1 MSKLKLKVVKQNRI
15 NPATKKMGFA
25 ARVLTNG
32 TADYSQI
39 AEDAAEDTTFNVD
52 EIRAAAGIF
61 CRAAAKMLKQG
72 YIVDLGPLGKIYPSC
87 TSGWFEKAEDLM
99 MESVKPTI
107 YYRPSED
114 VQSAIRG
121 ASLVWAKP
129 GEADDENLAPAAGDS
144 TTTPDTPGTGGGT
157 GGSTGGDGGDGM
169 E

>member
-1 MSKLKLKVVKQNRI
+1 MAKLKLKVIKVKNVNLQ
-15 NPATKKMGFA
+15 TKKEGRV

-87 TSGWFEKAEDLM
+87 SSG
-99 MESVKPTI
+99 
-107 YYRPSED
+107 
-114 VQSAIRG
+114 RG
-121 ASLVWAKP
+121 PDARKR
-129 GEADDENLAPAAGDS
+129 EAHHLLPPLRGRAHRHPRRLPRLGQ
-144 TTTPDTPGTGGGT
+144 GRRCRR
-157 GGSTGGDGGDGM
+157 
-169 E
+169 